1 MRSFQHASPPLRVFQ
16 GPDSLRFLGRELE
29 RLGCRRAVV
38 MCGRSLQREA
48 AMLNEVLAAMTERC
62 AGVFAGVKAHS
73 PVPAVEEAARE
84 LRRLEADAVVAI
96 GGGSAVVT
104 ARAASILLAEPG
116 DLVSLATSVDEQG
129 RLRSPKLLAPK
140 IPQLVIPTTPNTAVV
155 RAGSAV
161 FDPAAGERRALFDPK
176 TRAQAIFI
184 HPDFAA
190 SAPRDLVVASALNT
204 FAFTLEGL
212 LSPTADPIADG
223 LLMHGL
229 RLTARHLPDLALAE
243 DAATRCDLMLAAV
256 ISGQGTNATG
266 AGIIT
271 TLGHVVGARHAVENG
286 IANAIVLPHALR
298 FNGEAAW
305 PGLRKAADALGFE
318 VPDGAPPVE
327 PVIAG
332 IARILAP
339 LGLPQRLR
347 DVGVPRDALPEMA
360 KLGMADWFLRGNP
373 RPVRDPAELRQVLEE
388 AW

>member
-38 MCGRSLQREA
+38 VCGRSLARDEA
-48 AMLNEVLAAMTERC
+48 LLGQVLSAIPDRC
-62 AGVFAGVKAHS
+62 AGVFPGVQAHS
-73 PVPAVEEAARE
+73 PAPAVEEAAQA
-84 LRRLEADAVVAI
+84 LRRLAADAVIAI
-96 GGGSAVVT
+96 GGGSAIVT

-116 DLVSLATSVDEQG
+116 DLASLATAVDPQG
-129 RLRSPKLLAPK
+129 RLRSPKLLAAK
-140 IPQLVIPTTPNTAVV
+140 LPQLIIPTTPNTAMV

-190 SAPRDLVVASALNT
+190 SAPLALTVASALNS
-204 FAFTLEGL
+204 FAFVLEGL
-212 LSPTADPIADG
+212 LSPSGDPIADA

-229 RLTARHLPDLALAE
+229 CLTARALPNPALAS
-243 DAATRCDLMLAAV
+243 DAALRCDLMLAAV
-256 ISGQGTNATG
+256 IGGQGTNATG
-266 AGIIT
+266 AGIVT
-271 TLGHVVGARHAVENG
+271 TLGHVLGARHRLENG

-298 FNGEAAW
+298 FDGEAAW
-305 PGLRKAADALGFE
+305 PGLRKVASALDLAVAADAS
-318 VPDGAPPVE
+318 PTE

-332 IARILAP
+332 LARLLAP

-347 DVGVPRDALPEMA
+347 DAGIPGEALA
-360 KLGMADWFLRGNP
+360 GLAALGMADWFLRGNP
-373 RPVRDPAELRQVLEE
+373 RPVREAAELRQVLEA